1 MSQFRSAHVRISANC
16 LAHSRWRRSRRAAHQ
31 SLTKSAV
38 LDYHNILRKESVL
51 LASALL
57 ADPGDS
63 EKHFK
68 LTAASAIM
76 SIIYDYPSLETENEK
91 NVKGVFAFTD
101 RISEVVA
108 PGAYLVELFP
118 WMLHIPERSV
128 LALMQYFSGSV
139 AWLCF
144 RFARWKY
151 EGTQYF
157 TQANTLFESLFNRV
171 RRDLVGIG
179 AETINRNILNQ
190 EMYSLRVPNDQV

>member
-1 MSQFRSAHVRISANC
+1 MSQFRSALVRITADC

-38 LDYHNILRKESVL
+38 LDYHNILRKEGVL

-68 LTAASAIM
+68 RTAASATM
-76 SIIYDYPSLETENEK
+76 SIVYDYPTLETENEK
-91 NVKGVFAFTD
+91 NVKEIFAYTG
-101 RISEVVA
+101 RISEAAA

-128 LALMQYFSGSV
+128 LASM
-139 AWLCF
+139 
-144 RFARWKY
+144 
-151 EGTQYF
+151 
-157 TQANTLFESLFNRV
+157 
-171 RRDLVGIG
+171 
-179 AETINRNILNQ
+179 
-190 EMYSLRVPNDQV
+190 